1 MKSILPF
8 FVSILLI
15 SSMWACETSNPTKDK
30 AELKQLVTTFLD
42 SVDSAKMHDRFWAED
57 LIYTSSAGKR
67 FGKAQIMSGFSSST
81 DSSSS
86 DKSSTKSPYSA
97 ENMQIQLWGD
107 VAVVAFQLVN
117 TDGESVT
124 NYLNS
129 GTFVKRNGEWKVVNW
144 QATKMA
150 E

>member
-86 DKSSTKSPYSA
+86 DKSSSKSPYSA

>member
-42 SVDSAKMHDRFWAED
+42 SVDSEKMHDRFWAED

>member
-1 MKSILPF
+1 
-8 FVSILLI
+8 
-15 SSMWACETSNPTKDK
+15 MWSCQTSNPTKDE

-67 FGKAQIMSGFSSST
+67 FGKEQIMSGFSSNSDST
-81 DSSSS
+81 SSRAES
-86 DKSSTKSPYSA
+86 KGSPYSA

-117 TDGESVT
+117 KDGESVT
-124 NYLNS
+124 EYLNS

-144 QATKMA
+144 QSTKKA
-150 E
+150 DVLRSAL